1 MTSSERTSAPSDPV
15 IADALQAHARA
26 DLLYT
31 EWQVAEAY
39 DRMADAVSAR
49 VAGRIP
55 IVICVMN
62 GGLVPTAELLAR
74 LSCPLELDYLHATRY
89 QGRTTGGQLDWLARP
104 QLSLADRAVVIIDDI
119 FDQGY
124 TLASIVDYCRAAGAD
139 TLVSAVLLD
148 KEHSR
153 KIEGFRPDI
162 VGLSCPDRYVYGAGM
177 DYEGLFRNLR
187 AIYALAEDQ
196 PSKGRGTRENE

>member
-1 MTSSERTSAPSDPV
+1 MTREDEAPSPSDPV
-15 IADALQAHARA
+15 IADALEVHAHAE
-26 DLLYT
+26 LLYS

-39 DRMADAVSAR
+39 DRMAEAVSAR

-62 GGLVPTAELLAR
+62 GGLVPTAELLSR

-89 QGRTTGGQLDWLARP
+89 RGRTTGGQLDWLARP
-104 QLSLADRAVVIIDDI
+104 QHPLADRAVVIVDDI
-119 FDQGY
+119 FDEGY
-124 TLASIVDYCRAAGAD
+124 TLASIVDHCRAAGAD
-139 TLVSAVLLD
+139 MVVSAVLLD

-187 AIYALAEDQ
+187 AIYAIAEEQ
-196 PSKGRGTRENE
+196 PSTDQGTQE

>member
-1 MTSSERTSAPSDPV
+1 MSAEHRDPAGDHPD
-15 IADALQAHARA
+15 ISAALKAHAAA
-26 DLLYT
+26 DMLFS

-39 DRMADAVSAR
+39 DRIADEVKAR
-49 VAGRIP
+49 VGGRIP
-55 IVICVMN
+55 VVMCVMN

-89 QGRTTGGQLDWLARP
+89 RGHTIGGQLDWLARP
-104 QLSLADRAVVIIDDI
+104 RLPLVGRVVVIVDDI
-119 FDQGY
+119 FDEGY
-124 TLASIVDYCRAAGAD
+124 TLASIVDHCRAAGAESV
-139 TLVSAVLLD
+139 VSSVLLD
-148 KEHSR
+148 KEHER

-187 AIYALAEDQ
+187 AIYALGEEGAVSD
-196 PSKGRGTRENE
+196 